1 MARGG
6 GEDSTEVALL
16 GAAKGGDRDAFQHLV
31 EPHHP
36 QLRAHCYRM
45 LGSFH
50 DAEDMVQ
57 ETFLRAWRGLF
68 GFDGRAPI
76 HYWLYR
82 IATNACLNALAAR
95 ARASRVLPET
105 QNPPTEQMP
114 EREPSYEVLWLEPYP
129 DSALEGI
136 PDRAPGPD
144 VRYELQE
151 SVQLAFIAAIQ
162 LLPPRQRAVLLLRDV
177 LGWSAAESARLLES
191 SVPAVNS
198 ALQRARATLE
208 EQIPAGPPRVTA
220 EPNDE
225 NRALLER
232 YVRAWENT
240 DIDGFTALLK
250 EDAVMSMPPWR
261 QWYRGRRAIATFFAH
276 TGRPGGH
283 APFRL
288 LPVAANRQPA
298 FAFYSRWQTSDWRF
312 HSVQLLE
319 LRDNTIARM
328 TSFLMPTLAS
338 VFSLPAVPEGRANS
352 GDQEA
357 AADARSAAI
366 SSRFGPYRPGA

>member
-1 MARGG
+1 MHFNTSSSPITR
-6 GEDSTEVALL
+6 
-16 GAAKGGDRDAFQHLV
+16 
-31 EPHHP
+31 

-76 HYWLYR
+76 LNWLYR

-105 QNPPTEQMP
+105 QSPPTEQMP
-114 EREPSYEVLWLEPYP
+114 EREPSYEVPWLEPYP

-177 LGWSAAESARLLES
+177 
-191 SVPAVNS
+191 
-198 ALQRARATLE
+198 
-208 EQIPAGPPRVTA
+208 
-220 EPNDE
+220 
-225 NRALLER
+225 
-232 YVRAWENT
+232 
-240 DIDGFTALLK
+240 
-250 EDAVMSMPPWR
+250 
-261 QWYRGRRAIATFFAH
+261 RGLVGRRERAIARFIRTSSQQ
-276 TGRPGGH
+276 R
-283 APFRL
+283 
-288 LPVAANRQPA
+288 AA
-298 FAFYSRWQTSDWRF
+298 
-312 HSVQLLE
+312 
-319 LRDNTIARM
+319 
-328 TSFLMPTLAS
+328 AS
-338 VFSLPAVPEGRANS
+338 PRNPRRTNS
-352 GDQEA
+352 GRTA
-357 AADARSAAI
+357 ASHC
-366 SSRFGPYRPGA
+366 GAKR